1 MNWRKRKRFR
11 RIAKHYGYDHYYEYK
26 RNLKFCLYYTAF
38 DNALKCGLYHWSE
51 MLPKMNQMFCNAGL
65 PEYCMTQEEFYAK
78 VMGYI
83 DESDMRNGVIVQFTN
98 NGSSSRSIKI
108 DKPTNI
114 VVRGITSKERK

>member
-26 RNLKFCLYYTAF
+26 RNLKFCLYYSAF
-38 DNALKCGLYHWSE
+38 ENALKCGLYHWSE

-78 VMGYI
+78 VMTSVNERERDQNNI
-83 DESDMRNGVIVQFTN
+83 IVQFVDSN
-98 NGSSSRSIKI
+98 FSSKSIKV
-108 DKPTNI
+108 DKSTNI
-114 VVRGITSKERK
+114 VVRHNFNGKD